1 MKQLFTIFLMT
12 SLWSFSQPT
21 LDDVW
26 IPMSDGD
33 SLQADVWIPT
43 GVDSSEVILVQ
54 TPYNKD
60 NTQFALPTWANIL
73 NMNSQPY
80 IWVIVDW
87 RGFYGSVNAAVA
99 QPDRGQ
105 DGYDICD
112 WIVQQSWHKDRIG
125 TWGPSALGGVQYNL
139 CAEDHPN
146 HTCAVPVVAHGWQAY
161 DAYFTGGVLE
171 EARLS
176 QLDALGYGLS
186 PLIMANVYYNNT
198 WIFAEAASWYADD
211 INIPTLSR

>member
-1 MKQLFTIFLMT
+1 MLQFHSLIEVRMAMT
-12 SLWSFSQPT
+12 F
-21 LDDVW
+21 
-26 IPMSDGD
+26 
-33 SLQADVWIPT
+33 
-43 GVDSSEVILVQ
+43 VI
-54 TPYNKD
+54 
-60 NTQFALPTWANIL
+60 
-73 NMNSQPY
+73 
-80 IWVIVDW
+80 
-87 RGFYGSVNAAVA
+87 GSCSK
-99 QPDRGQ
+99 R
-105 DGYDICD
+105 
-112 WIVQQSWHKDRIG
+112 WHKDRIG

-211 INIPTLSR
+211 INIPTLQIGGWYDHNIDIMMDFYKDAQKFCRSFSSR